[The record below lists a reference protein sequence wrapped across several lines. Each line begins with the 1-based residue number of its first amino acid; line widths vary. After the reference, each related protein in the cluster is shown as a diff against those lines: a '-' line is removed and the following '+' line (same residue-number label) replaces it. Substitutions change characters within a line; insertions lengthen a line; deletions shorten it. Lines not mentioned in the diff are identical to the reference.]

1 MRGFEF
7 KHFSN
12 INESIMATM
21 SGLGNSLD
29 QKFSERLRK
38 MITYQNFWEG
48 YHWEDL
54 PEQDSL
60 ALTFNY
66 CKVFVQKLVSF
77 ELGKSFTFST
87 HKSLDNV
94 KVTDDG
100 RTLFEFLEDV
110 WEDNK
115 QYILSEEIGL
125 MKSITGEAWVQVRS
139 YLPGDE
145 DFEDPYG
152 EYPDGRIRLML
163 LPTAVVF
170 PEYDPH
176 DRDSLIKLTIMY
188 TYDKVVKT
196 PILNK
201 TVKQKTL
208 FKQVWTKDS
217 CFTQDGDNQE
227 TVTNKYGVIPFA
239 LIKNMTQPG
248 KSGGESDLEDLI
260 PLNIEYNIK
269 SSDVSEI
276 IDYHAAPVT
285 IVYGAKVGNLE
296 KGANKMW
303 GGLSKDARVENLQL
317 NGDLTASTNYIENIK
332 IAMCEVAGVPSSKLT
347 GIQGGISNTS
357 GIALHYMNEPLVDKN
372 SLKKLATEDGLERLN
387 KLIILTALLDGY
399 IHKPDNIPNRDF
411 YHTEVTL
418 PDNLPKDELILLQQL
433 QSEISMGIESKQ
445 GAMKRLGR
453 EDIDKKL
460 DEIEEE
466 SSEEEYAENNSSE
479 EDNSPKINSGILN
492 GQTPIEQLRKELTGK
507 NGGAD
512 LQNL

>member
-7 KHFSN
+7 KHFNN
-12 INESIMATM
+12 INESIMAAL
-21 SGLGNSLD
+21 SGLGDSLD
-29 QKFSERLRK
+29 PKFSERLRK

-66 CKVFVQKLVSF
+66 CKVLLQKLVSF
-77 ELGKSFTFST
+77 ELGKSFTFNT
-87 HKSLDNV
+87 HKV
-94 KVTDDG
+94 MEGKKVTNDG

-115 QYILSEEIGL
+115 QYILSEEIGY
-125 MKSITGEAWVQVRS
+125 MKAITGEAWVQVRS
-139 YLPGDE
+139 YLPGDD

-152 EYPDGRIRLML
+152 EYPEGRIRLML
-163 LPTAVVF
+163 LPSSVVF

-176 DRDSLIKLTIMY
+176 DRDNLIRLTIMY
-188 TYDKVVKT
+188 TYDKLVQT

-201 TVKQKTL
+201 ARKQKTL
-208 FKQVWTKDS
+208 FKQVWTPDT
-217 CFTQDGDNQE
+217 CVTQDGNDRTE
-227 TVTNKYGVIPFA
+227 TPNKYKVIPFA

-303 GGLSKDARVENLQL
+303 GGLSKDARVENLEL
-317 NGDLTASTNYIENIK
+317 HGDLSSSTNYIESIK
-332 IAMCEVAGVPSSKLT
+332 TAMCEVAGVPNSKLT

-372 SLKKLATEDGLERLN
+372 NLKKLATEDGLERLN
-387 KLIILTALLDGY
+387 KLIILVALLDGY
-399 IHKPDNIPNRDF
+399 IFKPTDVSNRDF

-418 PDNLPKDELILLQQL
+418 PDNLPKDDMILLQQL
-433 QSEISMGIESKQ
+433 QTEINMGIESKR
-445 GAMKRLGR
+445 GALKRLGR
-453 EDIDKKL
+453 EDIDNKL
-460 DEIEEE
+460 REIEEE
-466 SSEEEYAENNSSE
+466 SQE
-479 EDNSPKINSGILN
+479 EDPANDTDDSENDPQINSGILN
-492 GQTPIEQLRKELTGK
+492 GQTPIEQVRKELTGK
-507 NGGAD
+507 NGGAV
-512 LQNL
+512 L